1 MITQLNRVE
10 GTNYKMQFNSI
21 IKWLY
26 RMINQDLVAV
36 DVDMGPLPCL
46 TPRFDMKP
54 AEDD

>member
-54 AEDD
+54 AEED